1 MYAERRKEML
11 KHSFPSIEQFAAYLD
26 GNLSQSEMQQ
36 FSQLA
41 EQDSVLHQL
50 LDASSVVDDTLAG
63 FTDSDLQLPQEI
75 IGSDFELPH
84 IEPLNLTNIVQN
96 NAIMDFFQNSGD
108 RLEDDFESFAIELNK
123 HLGQSKQFSNMAK
136 EHFKTNFKEGPVIG
150 IPGDEYHQTHADTCA
165 IKSQQII
172 INEFGIPCTEDQ
184 LVQYSIEHGWYNG
197 QGTAPEDVGKL
208 LEAANIPC
216 KQQVNAN
223 VFNLVN
229 ELAQGHKVIV
239 GVDSGEL
246 WDNEAIESK
255 FQNWMK
261 DFFQGDTPDHALIVA
276 GIDTS
281 DPNNIKVLV
290 TDPGSGE
297 HNKAYPLEQF
307 MDAWADSSCFMVSTE
322 VSVPQI
328 VQGMENFD
336 YQEGHIADVAGVDY
350 SDFQIFNDM
359 SMGIPGYV
367 PLDNG
372 GFMYPMNSFVDAYM
386 DYAHNDIMF
395 PQIFDSNVYDFNNHI
410 DLNSA
415 NMALVNT
422 FNNGMSQLNLQ
433 PNMTWDTYATENGL
447 QQMTNEYYSDYLNQ
461 MMADFNNMHDWH
473 SAMLCDQQMMM
484 LDYCNGNSLNFY
496 DTFYNC

>member
-1 MYAERRKEML
+1 MGKDL
-11 KHSFPSIEQFAAYLD
+11 KSISVEKFAAFLD
-26 GNLSQSEMQQ
+26 GNLSPEESMAIESMISNDKGMQAINEANDVIDMT
-36 FSQLA
+36 LA
-41 EQDSVLHQL
+41 SYTSDDMALPIDLSTMSF
-50 LDASSVVDDTLAG
+50 DIPSIDDTTHSGARKDFSDMDL
-63 FTDSDLQLPQEI
+63 FSDS
-75 IGSDFELPH
+75 SDRF
-84 IEPLNLTNIVQN
+84 
-96 NAIMDFFQNSGD
+96 
-108 RLEDDFESFAIELNK
+108 DDDYESIAIELNNHNSQTK
-123 HLGQSKQFSNMAK
+123 ELSNMVS
-136 EHFKTNFKEGPVIG
+136 EHFNSNYKEGPVIG
-150 IPGDEYHQTHADTCA
+150 TPGDEYHQSYVDTCA

-216 KQQVNAN
+216 KQQVDAN
-223 VFNLVN
+223 VFNLVS

-246 WDNEAIESK
+246 WNNNTMGSK

-261 DFFQGDTPDHALIVA
+261 DFFQGETSDHALIVA

-297 HNKAYPLEQF
+297 HNKAYPIEQF
-307 MDAWADSSCFMVSTE
+307 MDAWADSRCFMVSTE

-336 YQEGHIADVAGVDY
+336 YQEGHVADVAGVTY

-359 SMGIPGYV
+359 SMGIPSYIQLGS
-367 PLDNG
+367 G
-372 GFMYPMNSFVDAYM
+372 EITCPMSSFVDAYM
-386 DYAHNDIMF
+386 DYSHGNILF
-395 PQIFDSNVYDFNNHI
+395 PQIFDENVYDFNNYI

-415 NMALVNT
+415 TNALANT
-422 FNNGMSQLNLQ
+422 YNNGMNQLNLQ
-433 PNMTWDTYATENGL
+433 PNMTWDAYAMENGL
-447 QQMTNEYYSDYLNQ
+447 EQMTNENYSDYLNQ
-461 MMADFNNMHDWH
+461 MMVGFNNMNDSH
-473 SAMLCDQQMMM
+473 SAMLCDQQMMIV
-484 LDYCNGNSLNFY
+484 DYCNGNSLNFY